1 MVNNAIETSRNDP
14 SGGPVET
21 APVEWPFAE
30 GAALDGLLPASGED
44 MVTLA
49 LADLV
54 QDSNGEIVLFN
65 DSNLRRLALVTSAS
79 ELARGQAPHHV
90 TAAGENVTGFAYV
103 TFDNGVTLYYEPKL
117 ELVVLSEQS

>member
-1 MVNNAIETSRNDP
+1 MVNDAVKTSRNDP
-14 SGGPVET
+14 GAGPVET
-21 APVEWPFAE
+21 VPVEWPFAE
-30 GAALDGLLPASGED
+30 GAALDGLLADTGED
-44 MVTLA
+44 IVTLA

-90 TAAGENVTGFAYV
+90 TAAGEDVTGFAYV
-103 TFDNGVTLYYEPKL
+103 TFDNGVTLYYEPQL
-117 ELVVLSEQS
+117 ELVVHPERS